1 MSEMSIFSIAVLI
14 GTAGQGIA
22 RLIGK
27 ACGDISQYQPKN
39 DYLATPEREI
49 LLQSLYSKSFASL
62 EDQYLVN
69 NDTKQF
75 HENLT
80 DDVERSAQL
89 KAIHVISM
97 FESVSQV
104 EPMAFVAE
112 KKHGYKLKKN
122 GSAISAMKKHLITPT
137 FDTRKLEKLAEDSE
151 PIIRKITND
160 SHSLLARAEQ
170 ELALKTVAESM
181 SSLAYNVKTSGMALV
196 ASKGSA
202 FVRAGFDRGRVK
214 LDTTSFPGISCHT
227 EIRRIEEELE
237 RRGLILRR
245 LCENH
250 MEQRRG
256 SSVRLKDPFPAFFAE
271 RLIKNRSERK
281 ASRVKKDPE
290 QIAHGHN
297 NSNHA
302 NLLIQRHLQQMELN
316 TIKEK

>member
-39 DYLATPEREI
+39 DYLATPEREM

-69 NDTKQF
+69 NDMKQF

-80 DDVERSAQL
+80 DDFERSAQL

-97 FESVSQV
+97 FESVSQI
-104 EPMAFVAE
+104 EPMAFVVE
-112 KKHGYKLKKN
+112 KKHGDKLKKI

-202 FVRAGFDRGRVK
+202 SVRAGFDGGRVR
-214 LDTTSFPGISCHT
+214 LDTISFPGGWLVIPD
-227 EIRRIEEELE
+227 EAALRIEIN
-237 RRGLILRR
+237 G
-245 LCENH
+245 
-250 MEQRRG
+250 G
-256 SSVRLKDPFPAFFAE
+256 YVTYAE
-271 RLIKNRSERK
+271 
-281 ASRVKKDPE
+281 
-290 QIAHGHN
+290 HGWIDG
-297 NSNHA
+297 A
-302 NLLIQRHLQQMELN
+302 KQQMEAVNPNYQSGGGGFPFQIQRLYL
-316 TIKEK
+316 